1 MAMTGPTATTRAT
14 TTTKTA
20 MTTTAATAV
29 NDKAKTN
36 RYNPKKARK
45 AEQFFPEETTK
56 TEF

>member
-29 NDKAKTN
+29 NVKAKTN